1 LKGRLR
7 AKGVA
12 ELDAAGAGWGSIGL
26 AAFALV
32 VWIAA
37 KKAPVGSLALATVV
51 WVLVSVSLRRLR
63 HQLRK
68 S

>member
-37 KKAPVGSLALATVV
+37 KKAPVGSLATVV
-51 WVLVSVSLRRLR
+51 WVLVRVTLRRLR